1 MNTRLVSSASCVR
14 PPSARAC
21 SHKNFSAVTSAA
33 LSVFTSTTMLNTKR
47 PVQLVLSTSTIKMI
61 LPIVDGVVRLH
72 VNVEMS
78 LMNLMVVLVVAM
90 SIVMDIVMMNLTVL
104 HVGLVV
110 MVTVAYLVAAVLMYV
125 EDVVNLI
132 TISVDSKITLI

>member
-1 MNTRLVSSASCVR
+1 
-14 PPSARAC
+14 
-21 SHKNFSAVTSAA
+21 
-33 LSVFTSTTMLNTKR
+33 
-47 PVQLVLSTSTIKMI
+47 MI

-90 SIVMDIVMMNLTVL
+90 SIVMGIVMMNLTVL

-110 MVTVAYLVAAVLMYV
+110 MALVAYLVAAVLMYV